1 MESGLNQALDAVT
14 VSAGPD
20 LGRLC
25 RWFEEA
31 EDATDEARRL
41 AERDRDYYD
50 GKQWTQKELD
60 ILKKRGQ
67 PALTV
72 NYVQRKVNFLRGLE
86 QRQRT
91 DPKAFPRTPH
101 EEQLSEAATDALR
114 FVADQNRFDDLR
126 SEVYENMLIEGFGG
140 VDVTVVQREQEYDVD
155 LKHVPWDRIF
165 YDPHSRRRD
174 FEDVRYK
181 GIVIW
186 MDRDEALEKYP
197 NARDAIEGTLNSVS
211 MSDTYDDRP
220 KFMLWCDNRRTRV
233 RIVQMHYLE
242 AGQWWIVT
250 FTKGG
255 ILEEA
260 QVSPYL
266 DKYGKPTS
274 SLILRAAYVDRD
286 NARYGDARS
295 MISLQDEINKRRSKA
310 LHLMSVRQTFGNERG
325 IPDVDA
331 ARRELAKPDGH
342 VKVNQG
348 GKFGEDFGIL
358 PTNDMAQGQ
367 QLLLQQA
374 TAEMQAAGPN
384 AAMAGKD
391 PRQQS
396 GRAIQAQQ
404 QGGSI
409 EVGPINDGLR
419 QWCHAVY
426 EAIWMRVRQFWTDER
441 WIRVTDDE
449 RNVRYVGL
457 NRKVTLGDVL
467 SEMPPEQAQQV
478 AQRMQLQPGDPRLQ
492 EVVRVENEISGLDV
506 DIVIEETP
514 DTATIQSEQFEMLVE
529 LARTGVG
536 IPPKALV
543 QASSIRNKDAILEEM
558 EKGNQLPPQ
567 VQEQIEKMQ
576 QAIQQGAERM
586 QQMEAQLRDK
596 QGDLAIKAFEA
607 ETRRAALSTKG
618 QQPVDP
624 VSAQIDAEKGIA
636 DIRKTNADAQQ
647 TEVETA
653 LLLSTP
659 AVPEFRGSVTV

>member
-1 MESGLNQALDAVT
+1 MNQALAVDT
-14 VSAGPD
+14 ASAGPD

-50 GKQWTQKELD
+50 GKQWTQKEMD
-60 ILKKRGQ
+60 TLKKRGQ

-114 FVADQNRFDDLR
+114 FVSDQNGFDDLR

-140 VDVTVVQREQEYDVD
+140 VDVTVVQRGQEYDVD
-155 LKHVPWDRIF
+155 LKHVPWDRLF

-174 FEDVRYK
+174 FSDVRYK

-186 MDRDEALEKYP
+186 MDKDEALEQYP

-211 MSDTYDDRP
+211 LSDTYDDRP

-233 RIVQMHYLE
+233 RIVQMHYLQ
-242 AGQWWIVT
+242 AGVWWVVT

-260 QVSPYL
+260 QQSPYL
-266 DKYGKPTS
+266 DKHGVPTS
-274 SLILRAAYVDRD
+274 SLIMRAAYVDRD
-286 NARYGDARS
+286 NNRYGDARS

-310 LHLMSVRQTFGNERG
+310 LHLMSVRQTFGNDRG

-342 VKVNQG
+342 VKISQG
-348 GKFGEDFGIL
+348 GRFGEDFGIL

-419 QWCHAVY
+419 QWSQMVY
-426 EAIWMRVRQFWTDER
+426 EAVWMRVRQFWTGER

-457 NRKVTLGDVL
+457 NRKVTLGDAL

-478 AQRMQLQPGDPRLQ
+478 AQRMQLQPDDPRLQ
-492 EVVRVENEISGLDV
+492 EVLRVDNDISGLDV

-514 DTATIQSEQFEMLVE
+514 DTATIQSEQFQMLVE
-529 LARTGVG
+529 LAQAGVG

-543 QASSIRNKDAILEEM
+543 QASSIRNKDAILDEM

-567 VQEQIEKMQ
+567 VQEQLQQMQ
-576 QAIQQGAERM
+576 QAIQQAAERM
-586 QQMEAQLRDK
+586 QQMETQLRDK
-596 QGDLAIKAFEA
+596 QGELAVKAFDA
-607 ETRRAALSTKG
+607 QTRRMTATATDQTPGDPLAAR
-618 QQPVDP
+618 V
-624 VSAQIDAEKGIA
+624 DAEKGMA
-636 DIRKTNADAQQ
+636 EVRKTTAEAEQ

-653 LLLSTP
+653 LLLATP
-659 AVPEFRGSVTV
+659 AVPEFRGSVSV